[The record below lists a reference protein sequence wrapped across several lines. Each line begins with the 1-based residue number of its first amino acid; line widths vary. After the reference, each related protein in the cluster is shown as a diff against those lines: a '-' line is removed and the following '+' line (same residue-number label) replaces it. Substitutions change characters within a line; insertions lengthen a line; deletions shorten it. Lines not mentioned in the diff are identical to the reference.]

1 MKKKHKDFILVLLL
15 MICMITIHQMWIKAE
30 KKGPGMDN
38 NPSGTIDRAQGVQ
51 SPQSI
56 ELLAVMENHMVKEK
70 DETSETNAEDQ
81 LDYMIMFPN
90 LYTEYIKIPN
100 TMDNQKKVY
109 LTFDDG
115 PSDNTYKILD
125 ILDEY
130 NIKATFFVIGGN
142 ITPKYEPALKRMV
155 NEGHTIGV
163 HCYSHVCN
171 DLYCSIERFL
181 EDFNEVYEKIYDLTG
196 ESVNVYRFPWGSNNG
211 YGKRIK
217 DDIIAELD
225 RRGFSCY
232 DWTTS
237 ADDAIGR
244 PTAYSLKKNILK
256 DLELRDHP
264 IVLMH
269 DGATNRITAKTL
281 SNIIEMLQ
289 QREYEFGTLDQRSPY
304 IFPW

>member
-1 MKKKHKDFILVLLL
+1 
-15 MICMITIHQMWIKAE
+15 MWINAE
-30 KKGPGMDN
+30 KKPINLDN
-38 NPSGTIDRAQGVQ
+38 FFHAGNIEQSGV
-51 SPQSI
+51 SLQSI
-56 ELLAVMENHMVKEK
+56 ELLAKMENEIAKENQ
-70 DETSETNAEDQ
+70 ETSETTAEDQ
-81 LDYMIMFPN
+81 LDYTKLFPN
-90 LYTEYIKIPN
+90 LYTEYIKIPKSI
-100 TMDNQKKVY
+100 DQQKRIY

-125 ILDEY
+125 ILEEH
-130 NIKATFFVIGGN
+130 NVKATFFVIGSN
-142 ITPKYEPALKRMV
+142 ITSEYEPALKRMV

-181 EDFNEVYEKIYDLTG
+181 DDFNEVYEKIYDLTG
-196 ESVNVYRFPWGSNNG
+196 ERVNVYRFPWGSNNG

-217 DDIIAELD
+217 DDIIAELE

-244 PTAYSLKKNILK
+244 PTANSLKKNILK
-256 DLELRDHP
+256 DLEFRDNP

-269 DGATNRITAKTL
+269 DGTSNRVTAKTL
-281 SNIIEMLQ
+281 PDIIEMLQ
-289 QREYEFGTLDQRSPY
+289 KKGYEFDTLDRRSPY
-304 IFPW
+304 VFPW